1 MWEAICD
8 KIRKRKTLEVALK
21 LTEYRIENEKFHK
34 SYTFA
39 LISDLHGSP
48 AGEAIELLRD
58 ARPDAIFA
66 AGDIF
71 ERLDGT
77 RDSENEAGFELL
89 TAAAKIAPTYYSY
102 GNHELG
108 GNRSW
113 LPKKNNDKKEFVI
126 TEKNAK
132 RLTDTGVVLLD
143 NGYCICDG
151 VAIGGIRSGAINEGR
166 VPEISWIDDFC
177 RLREPKVLVCHHPEY
192 YKKYLCDKNIDLI
205 VSGHAHGGQWRFFGQ
220 GIFAPG
226 QGIFPKYTA
235 GVYENRLVVSRGMKE
250 ARKIPRI
257 FNPTEVV
264 IIKING

>member
-1 MWEAICD
+1 
-8 KIRKRKTLEVALK
+8 LK
-21 LTEYRIENEKFHK
+21 LTEYKIKNEKFKK
-34 SYTFA
+34 SHTFA

-48 AGEAIELLRD
+48 AGDAIEILSRVSLD
-58 ARPDAIFA
+58 VILAS
-66 AGDIF
+66 GDIF

-89 TAAAKIAPTYYSY
+89 AAAAKIAPTFYSF

-113 LPKKNNDKKEFVI
+113 MPKKQTEKKEFVI
-126 TEKNAK
+126 SENNAERLKN
-132 RLTDTGVVLLD
+132 TGVTLLD
-143 NGYCICDG
+143 DSYVTFDG
-151 VAIGGIRSGAINEGR
+151 LAIGGLRSGAINEGR
-166 VPEISWIDDFC
+166 VPDTAWLDGFC
-177 RLREPKVLVCHHPEY
+177 ALSEPKILISHHPEY
-192 YKKYLCDKNIDLI
+192 FKKYLKNKDIDLI

-220 GIFAPG
+220 GVFAPG
-226 QGIFPKYTA
+226 QGIFPRYTS

-264 IIKING
+264 VIKINCNR

>member
-1 MWEAICD
+1 M
-8 KIRKRKTLEVALK
+8 K
-21 LTEYRIENEKFHK
+21 LTEYRIKNENFKK

-48 AGEAIELLRD
+48 AGEAIELLSSSK
-58 ARPDAIFA
+58 PDLILA

-113 LPKKNNDKKEFVI
+113 MPKKKTKKKQFVI
-126 TEKNAK
+126 SESNAE
-132 RLTDTGVVLLD
+132 RLKKTGVTLLD
-143 NGYCICDG
+143 DSYVALDG
-151 VAIGGIRSGAINEGR
+151 LVIGGLRSGMINEGH
-166 VPEISWIDDFC
+166 VPVTAWLDEFCALNESKILIS
-177 RLREPKVLVCHHPEY
+177 HHPEY
-192 YKKYLCDKNIDLI
+192 FKKYLNEKNIDLI

-220 GIFAPG
+220 GVFAPG
-226 QGIFPKYTA
+226 QGIFPKYTS

-264 IIKING
+264 VIKIN

>member
-1 MWEAICD
+1 M
-8 KIRKRKTLEVALK
+8 K
-21 LTEYRIENEKFHK
+21 LTEYRIKNENFKK

-48 AGEAIELLRD
+48 AGEAIELLSSSK
-58 ARPDAIFA
+58 PDLILA

-108 GNRSW
+108 GNLSW
-113 LPKKNNDKKEFVI
+113 LRGKNNKKKEFI
-126 TEKNAK
+126 ISEQNAK
-132 RLTDTGVVLLD
+132 RLENTGVALLD
-143 NGYCICDG
+143 DEYRLFDG
-151 VAIGGIRSGAINEGR
+151 LAIAGLRSGAINEGNA
-166 VPEISWIDDFC
+166 PCLSWLEEFC
-177 RLREPKVLVCHHPEY
+177 RESAPKVLICHHPEY
-192 YKKYLCDKNIDLI
+192 YKQYLREKNIDLI

-220 GIFAPG
+220 GVFAPG
-226 QGIFPKYTA
+226 QGIFPKYTS

-264 IIKING
+264 VIKIN